1 MQLNLPCNM
10 TTLNR
15 DEFSRAVSEWIAV
28 SERYQEVERL
38 IPTSN
43 IFEFDADQVQWLK
56 DKNKCN
62 EFCAE
67 VGVYDGKLILI
78 FCPLDERGY
87 KIDQD
92 EYAFSRLAQCSGDIR
107 LVETKQY
114 TVVKHAVLSND
125 LQRIDDNS
133 NTYFPVANVPV
144 LEQDKVVAAIES
156 WRNEGMDWFYNESKK
171 YEQTKQRN
179 VFERFYVPSA
189 DISSS
194 ESGKTLDKVICS
206 FGLKYSAIFQQTL
219 VTLIFI
225 SYYKEDKLENGVGA
239 SVEMISN
246 TYDWSRP
253 CPPICKL

>member
-1 MQLNLPCNM
+1 M

-15 DEFSRAVSEWIAV
+15 DELVRAVSQWSAV
-28 SERYQEVERL
+28 SEKYNEVENL

-43 IFEFDADQVQWLK
+43 IFEFDAGQIEWLK
-56 DKNKCN
+56 SRNKGS

-67 VGVYDGKLILI
+67 VGIYNGALILAL
-78 FCPLDERGY
+78 CPLDEKGF
-87 KIDQD
+87 KIEQE
-92 EYAFSRLAQCSGDIR
+92 EYPFSTLAKCSGDIR

-125 LQRIDDNS
+125 LQKIDDS
-133 NTYFPVANVPV
+133 ANTYFPVANVPL

-156 WRNEGMDWFYNESKK
+156 WRNEGMDWFYNEARK
-171 YEQTKQRN
+171 YDQTKQKN
-179 VFERFYVPSA
+179 IFERFYAPSE
-189 DISSS
+189 DISSTS
-194 ESGKTLDKVICS
+194 QKGDLDKVICS

-225 SYYKEDKLENGVGA
+225 SYYKDDKLESGVGA